1 MRFLDFPLGLKTR
14 ISSFNASCTHGF
26 MHYSSRGFLSHYCVF
41 GGPKFHQNKWIICRL
56 KTVDDQIEREFKMCA
71 KTVLEEKYLDF
82 LLKEQKSLFFNVL
95 PLVEVAL

>member
-26 MHYSSRGFLSHYCVF
+26 MHSSSCGFLSHYCVF
-41 GGPKFHQNKWIICRL
+41 GGPKFHRNKWIICRL

-71 KTVLEEKYLDF
+71 KTVLDEKYLDF

>member
-1 MRFLDFPLGLKTR
+1 MLL
-14 ISSFNASCTHGF
+14 AHMVSCTTH
-26 MHYSSRGFLSHYCVF
+26 RGFLSHYCVF
-41 GGPKFHQNKWIICRL
+41 GGPKFHRNKWIICRL

-95 PLVEVAL
+95 PLVGVAL